1 MNTERGF
8 DLLTERVLGAVF
20 EVSRALGSGF
30 LEKVYERALL
40 RELGIRGIRATPQ
53 ASFAVTY
60 KGHAVGEYFPYIL
73 VEDALVVELKCADR
87 LAGQDTAQCLN
98 HLRASGVSLC
108 LLVNFRR
115 PKVEWKRI
123 AAGFQILEPL
133 EPPPVRTYGVDSTRL
148 VN

>member
-1 MNTERGF
+1 MHTERGF

-20 EVSRALGSGF
+20 EVSGALGSGF

-40 RELGIRGIRATPQ
+40 TELGIRGIRATSQ

-60 KGHAVGEYFPYIL
+60 KGRAVGEYFPYIL
-73 VEDALVVELKCADR
+73 VEDALVVELKCAER

-98 HLRASGVSLC
+98 HLRASGVTLC
-108 LLVNFRR
+108 LLVNFQR
-115 PKVEWKRI
+115 PRVEWKRI
-123 AAGFQILEPL
+123 VAGFQTPEPL
-133 EPPPVRTYGVDSTRL
+133 EPPAMCRYGVDPMRL